1 VAARRSPAVG
11 RSAAEVAL
19 SLGVL
24 ALGAGAAIV
33 TAQLPGEGGYARIGP
48 NFFPALVSAGLLACG
63 AWLLFEAL
71 AGGWR
76 NRGSDDP
83 KERGEHA
90 FDAGAFGWVSAGL
103 FAHMALI
110 GSAGFV
116 LAGALL
122 FAGVARG
129 FASRRPA
136 RDLALGLAIS
146 LGVFLFFVKFLNVNL
161 PAGWLKPLLGAAGI

>member
-1 VAARRSPAVG
+1 VRR
-11 RSAAEVAL
+11 AEVAL
-19 SLGVL
+19 SVGVL
-24 ALGAGAAIV
+24 ALGAGAAAV
-33 TAQLPGEGGYARIGP
+33 TVQLPSEGGYARIGP
-48 NFFPALVSAGLLACG
+48 NFFPALVSIGLILCG

-90 FDAGAFGWVSAGL
+90 FDARAFAWVSAAL

-110 GSAGFV
+110 GTAGFV
-116 LAGALL
+116 LAGAVL
-122 FAGVARG
+122 FAGVAHG
-129 FASRRPA
+129 FGSRRPA
-136 RDLALGLAIS
+136 LDAAIGLGLS